1 MSGSKAREADPFPA
15 WFASLEARH
24 LSTLTFSEVR
34 RALRALSSLYVERRG
49 RLPSGAALDG
59 AGKRAAF
66 ALFYGPLHF
75 LLVREIVRSLG
86 AARRSPAR
94 ILDLGCGTGAS
105 GAAWALE
112 CEPRPAITGFDR
124 NPWALEEARRTLKDL
139 HLRGEARRA
148 DVARIRF
155 RGRGESILAAF
166 TLNEVPPEERGFLL
180 ARFLEAAQRGADIL
194 VIEPVARGATPWWD
208 EWTPAFLAAGGRSDA
223 WSFPAE
229 LPERLRL
236 LDRASGLDHRTL
248 KGKSL
253 WLPGSS
259 QGSTERQSTPR
270 SLAPLAKKATP
281 L

>member
-1 MSGSKAREADPFPA
+1 MRETAAPEKDPFPR

-24 LSTLTFSEVR
+24 LSTLTFAELR

-75 LLVREIVRSLG
+75 LLAREIVRSLG

-94 ILDLGCGTGAS
+94 LVDLGCGTGAS

-112 CEPRPAITGFDR
+112 CEPPPVITLLDR
-124 NPWALEEARRTLKDL
+124 NPWALEESRQTLKAL
-139 HLRGEARRA
+139 HLKGEVRRA
-148 DVARIRF
+148 DVGRVRF
-155 RGRGESILAAF
+155 RGESILAAF
-166 TLNEVPPEERGFLL
+166 TLNEVSLEVRQRLL
-180 ARFLEAAQRGADIL
+180 PRFLEASRRGADL
-194 VIEPVARGATPWWD
+194 LLIEPVARGAAPWWE
-208 EWTPAFLAAGGRSDA
+208 EWSSAFLAAGGRGDT
-223 WSFPAE
+223 WCFPVE

-236 LDRASGLDHRTL
+236 LDKASGLDHRVL

-253 WLPGSS
+253 WLPAVSRVGPATGSIPVLRCS
-259 QGSTERQSTPR
+259 SLRRQP
-270 SLAPLAKKATP
+270 
-281 L
+281 